1 MFVDSVT
8 KLLLYF
14 TKSTESTKTTMST
27 AIVSNSEL
35 QSLYEIVEN
44 GLKDNVSMIHN
55 CCMKF
60 EINIVCTMQLTSYLI
75 LFYNLIDTK

>member
-14 TKSTESTKTTMST
+14 TKSTESTKTTMSS

-35 QSLYEIVEN
+35 PSLYDIVEN
-44 GLKDNVSMIHN
+44 CLKDNVSMIHN

-60 EINIVCTMQLTSYLI
+60 EKET
-75 LFYNLIDTK
+75 